1 MMGLCPECAHVLY
14 GYPNCD
20 HHFQDGRCVN
30 CYWDGSKS
38 VYIKKLNQ
46 QVALASG
53 PVIYCIES
61 CDNPNLNQMRIMP
74 ETQYAIGKQHQQFR
88 DVNIIQINN
97 NEWSGI
103 AIPYYMVAN
112 RDKNSSHKVWLP
124 LK

>member
-1 MMGLCPECAHVLY
+1 
-14 GYPNCD
+14 
-20 HHFQDGRCVN
+20 
-30 CYWDGSKS
+30 
-38 VYIKKLNQ
+38 
-46 QVALASG
+46 
-53 PVIYCIES
+53 
-61 CDNPNLNQMRIMP
+61 MP

>member
-1 MMGLCPECAHVLY
+1 ML
-14 GYPNCD
+14 
-20 HHFQDGRCVN
+20 
-30 CYWDGSKS
+30 
-38 VYIKKLNQ
+38 
-46 QVALASG
+46 LANNISN
-53 PVIYCIES
+53 S
-61 CDNPNLNQMRIMP
+61 
-74 ETQYAIGKQHQQFR
+74 A

>member
-1 MMGLCPECAHVLY
+1 
-14 GYPNCD
+14 
-20 HHFQDGRCVN
+20 
-30 CYWDGSKS
+30 
-38 VYIKKLNQ
+38 
-46 QVALASG
+46 
-53 PVIYCIES
+53 
-61 CDNPNLNQMRIMP
+61 MRIMP
-74 ETQYAIGKQHQQFR
+74 EAQYAIGKQHQQFR